1 MNCDYTLSLSE
12 LASRSET
19 DVASRCRSHKHHKG
33 VERTVIGIS
42 PIDL

>member
-12 LASRSET
+12 LTSCPET
-19 DVASRCRSHKHHKG
+19 DVASRCRSHKHHKSF
-33 VERTVIGIS
+33 ERTVIGIS